1 MKVRDRMTSEVITVR
16 ARVSLQEAL
25 HIMREHNF
33 RRLPVVESGRL
44 VGMVVQHD
52 IEKALRQP
60 GMVPEAPVEWV
71 MTRDPL
77 SIGPDDDIVLAALLL
92 KDHKISGLP
101 VMEDGRLVGI
111 ITDTDLLQAFIE
123 VMQNR

>member
-1 MKVRDRMTSEVITVR
+1 MTSEVITVR